1 MTPADTQPFAVWL
14 IEDNEAYRTAALRIV
29 TRMAEVCAAR
39 GFKSCEA
46 AFKALETAPADDS
59 PGVVLLDIGL
69 PGMSGLDAIP
79 LFKQRAPAA
88 QVLVLTVFDDAE
100 KVFAAICAGADGYLL
115 KGSNFDGI
123 REALLEARAG
133 GSPMNGRIA
142 RLVLRRFA
150 QQTPPQPDYGLTTR
164 EREIL
169 EAMVRGLTKKEIA
182 AELGL
187 SIHTADFDLRHIYE
201 KLHVNTR
208 TGAVAKAVRE
218 KLTQG

>member
-1 MTPADTQPFAVWL
+1 MKPDAITPFTVWL

-29 TRMAEVCAAR
+29 ARMDEVRAAR
-39 GFKSCEA
+39 GFNSCEA
-46 AFKALETAPADDS
+46 ALRALAAAPAGDLH
-59 PGVVLLDIGL
+59 GVVLLDVGL
-69 PGMSGLDAIP
+69 PGMSGLDGIP
-79 LFKQRAPAA
+79 LLKQRAPAA

-100 KVFAAICAGADGYLL
+100 KVFRAICAGADGYLL

-123 REALLEARAG
+123 REALREARAG
-133 GSPMNGRIA
+133 GAPMNGRIA
-142 RLVLRRFA
+142 RLVLRQFA
-150 QQTPPQPDYGLTTR
+150 QQTAPQPDYGLTAR

-187 SIHTADFDLRHIYE
+187 SVHTADFHLRHIYE

-218 KLTQG
+218 RLT

>member
-1 MTPADTQPFAVWL
+1 
-14 IEDNEAYRTAALRIV
+14 
-29 TRMAEVCAAR
+29 MAEVSAAR

-46 AFKALETAPADDS
+46 AFKALEASPAFGS

-79 LFKQRAPAA
+79 LFKQRAPGAE
-88 QVLVLTVFDDAE
+88 VLVLTVFDDTE

-142 RLVLRRFA
+142 RLVLRQFA
-150 QQTPPQPDYGLTTR
+150 QQSSPQPDYHLTPR

-187 SIHTADFDLRHIYE
+187 SVHTADFHLRHIYE

-218 KLTQG
+218 KLT

>member
-1 MTPADTQPFAVWL
+1 MEGVR
-14 IEDNEAYRTAALRIV
+14 E
-29 TRMAEVCAAR
+29 AR

-46 AFKALETAPADDS
+46 AFKSLEAASADDS

-69 PGMSGLDAIP
+69 PGMSGLDGIP
-79 LFKQRAPAA
+79 LLKERAPSA

-100 KVFAAICAGADGYLL
+100 KVFGAICAGADGYLL

-133 GSPMNGRIA
+133 GAPMNGRIA
-142 RLVLRRFA
+142 RLVLRQFA
-150 QQTPPQPDYGLTTR
+150 QQTPPQPDYGLTAR

-182 AELGL
+182 AELDL
-187 SIHTADFDLRHIYE
+187 SVHTADFHLRHIYE
-201 KLHVNTR
+201 KLQVNTR

-218 KLTQG
+218 RLT

>member
-1 MTPADTQPFAVWL
+1 MKPADTTPFTVWL

-29 TRMAEVCAAR
+29 GRMENIREAR

-46 AFKALETAPADDS
+46 ALKALDAASAADAP
-59 PGVVLLDIGL
+59 GIVLLDIGL

-79 LFKQRAPAA
+79 LLKQRAPDA
-88 QVLVLTVFDDAE
+88 QVLVLTVFDDEE
-100 KVFAAICAGADGYLL
+100 KVFRAICAGADGYLL

-123 REALLEARAG
+123 REALIEARAG

-142 RLVLRRFA
+142 RLVLRQFA
-150 QQTPPQPDYGLTTR
+150 QQTPPQPDYGLTVR

-187 SIHTADFDLRHIYE
+187 SVHTADFHLRHIYE
-201 KLHVNTR
+201 KLHVHTR

-218 KLTQG
+218 RLT

>member
-1 MTPADTQPFAVWL
+1 MKSADTTPFTVWL

-29 TRMAEVCAAR
+29 SRMEEVNAAR

-46 AFKALETAPADDS
+46 AFKALEVARAEDS

-69 PGMSGLDAIP
+69 PGMSGLDGIP
-79 LFKQRAPAA
+79 QLKQRVPTA
-88 QVLVLTVFDDAE
+88 QVLVLTVFDDEE
-100 KVFAAICAGADGYLL
+100 KVFRAICAGADGYLL

-123 REALLEARAG
+123 REALLEARTG

-142 RLVLRRFA
+142 RLVLRQFA
-150 QQTPPQPDYGLTTR
+150 HRTAPQPDYGLTQR

-187 SIHTADFDLRHIYE
+187 SVHTADFHLRHIYE
-201 KLHVNTR
+201 KLQVNTR

-218 KLTQG
+218 RLT